1 MKVGN
6 LLVCAACAAWVAA
19 CGSMAPAMTT
29 APSPA
34 VPAPV
39 TPQPAPPPPPST
51 PGAVV
56 VDGTWT
62 GMGSDSFSPE
72 LMTWVITQS
81 GSTLSG
87 TAEINA
93 VDPSDGTCGSC
104 HKVKRGTLTGT
115 LSGSA
120 VSVSMKFP
128 AGGDV
133 PTPIC
138 VAELTATGTIA
149 DRRITGTYT
158 GTDTCEGVYA
168 NGVLDLSRR

>member
-1 MKVGN
+1 MRTTNIV
-6 LLVCAACAAWVAA
+6 LLAALAAWLVA
-19 CGSMAPAMTT
+19 CGSMPPALTT

-34 VPAPV
+34 A
-39 TPQPAPPPPPST
+39 PAPPTPSPAV
-51 PGAVV
+51 PGPVSLS
-56 VDGTWT
+56 GTWT

-72 LMTWVITQS
+72 LVTWVIAQS
-81 GSTLSG
+81 GGSLSG

-104 HKVKRGTLTGT
+104 HKVKKGTLTGT

-120 VSVSMKFP
+120 ITISMKFP

-138 VAELTATGTIA
+138 DAALNATGTVV
-149 DRRITGTYT
+149 DRRITATYT
-158 GTDTCEGVYA
+158 GSDTCEGIYS
-168 NGVLDLSRR
+168 NGIIELARQ